1 MPKYLGLISVL
12 VVCGLWSLP
21 DPVQAQALLPYT
33 IQLDRANLEKQGLR
47 LAQEAAQLAR
57 FEQFELAIPRAKLA
71 VQLEPKNDKVWF
83 LLSELH
89 VQRKDF
95 PEAIA
100 SLTQAQKLNP
110 NNPDILFALGSAN
123 FQQKNYQLSVKYYQ
137 SGLKLRPNDAEGLF
151 NLGNAYYMLGRLP
164 EAIAQLNQAANQD
177 KKFWPAINNIGLIK
191 YEQGD
196 VKGAIKEWEK
206 QLP

>member
-33 IQLDRANLEKQGLR
+33 IQLNRANLEKQGLR

-71 VQLEPKNDKVWF
+71 VQLAPKNDKVWF
-83 LLSELH
+83 LLSQLH

-95 PEAIA
+95 PEAIV

-123 FQQKNYQLSVKYYQ
+123 FQQKKLSTFSKILPIRVK
-137 SGLKLRPNDAEGLF
+137 
-151 NLGNAYYMLGRLP
+151 
-164 EAIAQLNQAANQD
+164 
-177 KKFWPAINNIGLIK
+177 IK
-191 YEQGD
+191 T
-196 VKGAIKEWEK
+196 K
-206 QLP
+206 